1 MKNKYKKIMFGGILA
16 ICVAVPSSL
25 YISQVALTDYI
36 SNQRKLDQEQFKVQL
51 QEQEE
56 RTNIMLKEVENLNIK
71 IDGLQ
76 KLNKELESKNSEL
89 EWVRLSIISNVGYLP
104 STYERQLLER
114 LVECEAGGETITG
127 KIAVVNVVLNRIKS
141 EKFPNSILG
150 VIYQENQFEPV
161 ISGAIDNI
169 TSSEDSKEAVKRA
182 FLGERIVD
190 SDILYFWASW
200 LDKSNS
206 LWNHVSIVQTIG
218 VHNFGRGWD

>member
-1 MKNKYKKIMFGGILA
+1 MFGGILA